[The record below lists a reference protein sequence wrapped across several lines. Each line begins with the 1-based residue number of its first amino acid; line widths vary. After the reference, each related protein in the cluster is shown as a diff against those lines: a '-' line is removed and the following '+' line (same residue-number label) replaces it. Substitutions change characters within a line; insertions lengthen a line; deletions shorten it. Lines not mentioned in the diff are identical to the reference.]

1 MERHAVRTPSG
12 MTIVGT
18 SADGDLGRPR
28 ILVVDDDP
36 AARQLLTDLLEG
48 EGYAVTNT
56 PDGLSALAAVERA
69 VPAMIISDVSMPG
82 MDGFELVRELRAR
95 TASADV
101 PILLLSAIAQPTRR
115 VTGLDLGADDFVAK
129 PVDLDELLAR
139 IRALLRRARQRE
151 EIERRA
157 TLDLLTGVLNRTG
170 LDAALH
176 REQQR
181 ALRNDEPLSILM
193 IDLDKF
199 KALNDEHGHLAGDR
213 ALRCVAN
220 ALLAAVRS
228 SDYVGRYGG
237 DEFIIVLPSSSAA
250 SAARLAARL
259 RCVRMPAIS
268 VGAETEIVV
277 QVSIGEATLTPED
290 TIDTLVERA
299 DSAMYRNKRTSQAPA
314 TVPACARE

>member
-1 MERHAVRTPSG
+1 M
-12 MTIVGT
+12 
-18 SADGDLGRPR
+18 
-28 ILVVDDDP
+28 
-36 AARQLLTDLLEG
+36 LTDLLEG

>member
-1 MERHAVRTPSG
+1 

>member
-1 MERHAVRTPSG
+1 

-36 AARQLLTDLLEG
+36 AARQLLSDLLEG
-48 EGYAVTNT
+48 EGYAVTTT

-69 VPAMIISDVSMPG
+69 VPAVIISDVSMPG

-250 SAARLAARL
+250 SAAKLAARL

-290 TIDTLVERA
+290 TIETLVERA